1 MKTEEIFIGSVP
13 VAVYG
18 EDTGRAFLF
27 VHGQGGNKEEAERFA
42 KIAQGFGYQVFG
54 VDLPEHNGRRDG
66 ARLLPWVVVPELT
79 AVMQHIKSRAKSV
92 LVRANSIG
100 AWFSLLAF
108 AGEDIEKYLLVSPLL
123 DMENM
128 IGGMMRAAGVSEDQ
142 LEEKKEIGDLS
153 WEYLCWVRENPVRM
167 PGGKISILYA
177 ENDEVIPRH
186 TVDAFAVK
194 SGGALCV
201 MDGGEHW
208 FHTPEQIAFM
218 EKWEKKCLT
227 GGYYGLH

>member
-1 MKTEEIFIGSVP
+1 MAEIKTEEIFIGSVP

-27 VHGQGGNKEEAERFA
+27 VHGQGGNKDEAERFA

-79 AVMQHIKSRAKSV
+79 AVMRYIKSRAKSV
-92 LVRANSIG
+92 SVRANSIG
-100 AWFSLLAF
+100 AWFFLLAF
-108 AGEDIEKYLLVSPLL
+108 AGEDIEKHLLVSPLL

-128 IGGMMRAAGVSEDQ
+128 IGGMIRTAGVSEKQ
-142 LEEKKEIGDLS
+142 LKEKKEIGDLS
-153 WEYLCWVRENPVRM
+153 WEYLCWVRKNPVRM

-186 TVDAFAVK
+186 TVDAFAGK
-194 SGGALCV
+194 SGGTLCV

-218 EKWEKKCLT
+218 EQWEKERLI
-227 GGYYGLH
+227 